1 MRKLKFKIGK
11 AKNGQWY
18 FNIVASNGNILAT
31 SETYKTRNGVKKAIA
46 TIKLK
51 AASAEVL

>member
-1 MRKLKFKIGK
+1 MRKLKFKIEK

-31 SETYKTRNGVKKAIA
+31 SETYKTRNGLNKAIA

-51 AASAEVL
+51 AAGAEVV